1 MGRGVEQTNK
11 CAKPQPRLGHA
22 TDCGVPIDV
31 VAKQAKAMTNS
42 AATLNANATLLA
54 TRAG

>member
-11 CAKPQPRLGHA
+11 CAKPRPRLGHA

-31 VAKQAKAMTNS
+31 VAKQAKADDQQRD
-42 AATLNANATLLA
+42 AE
-54 TRAG
+54 R